1 MNLLYLKKFNN
12 YYNRRVKYY
21 SNVDDYIA
29 LSEDYTFND
38 SVDFNPGDDV
48 VTYKTANLS
57 AVSFHP
63 DYLLVLDENDSHNIV
78 SR

>member
-21 SNVDDYIA
+21 SSVDEYIA
-29 LSEDYTFND
+29 LSEDYSYNA
-38 SVDFNPGDDV
+38 SVDFNPGDG
-48 VTYKTANLS
+48 VTTVKTANLPS
-57 AVSFHP
+57 VSFNP
-63 DYLLVLDENDSHNIV
+63 DYLLVLDENNKESIV